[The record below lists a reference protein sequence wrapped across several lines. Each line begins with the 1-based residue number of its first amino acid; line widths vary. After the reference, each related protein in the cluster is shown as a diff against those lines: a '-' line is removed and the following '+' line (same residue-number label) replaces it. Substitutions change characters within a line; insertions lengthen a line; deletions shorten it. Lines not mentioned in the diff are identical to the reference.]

1 MNRKS
6 LALSAGIA
14 HAVQNLVKEI
24 SRLRT
29 EHAFGE
35 VEIDLVSRPGHGTE
49 VTIDMRSNSTFAF
62 TTDGEFADGVDQWVE
77 KDLAGARN
85 EIAAQEP

>member
-49 VTIDMRSNSTFAF
+49 VSIDMRSSANFAF
-62 TTDGEFADGVDQWVE
+62 TTDGEFADNVDQWVQ
-77 KDLAGARN
+77 KDLTGVGD